1 MTAQGPVCKCSSY
14 RRIAMTEAHHVG
26 INGRISQDKL
36 PGAVTLI
43 SDAIIS
49 PRVVLEAL
57 MSLPCRMEMNAFRRV
72 RWYQSTKVEE
82 KQHGDEGS
90 DLMSCLR

>member
-1 MTAQGPVCKCSSY
+1 
-14 RRIAMTEAHHVG
+14 MTEAHHVG

-36 PGAVTLI
+36 LSAVKLI
-43 SDAIIS
+43 PDAIIS
-49 PRVVLEAL
+49 ARVVLEAL
-57 MSLPCRMEMNAFRRV
+57 ISLPCRMEMNSLRYV